1 MSWDC
6 HDSEM
11 AMHGNDRF
19 GKAAVRLAI
28 LSAVCLWALPASA
41 QQFPAKLLGAWQLNL
56 DKSTYDP
63 GPPPVPPA
71 TNVTTIE
78 KVGTEVRMTVDN
90 VNAQGE
96 TNHTITVMTLDGK
109 ENPVQGMK
117 GVTRSFRLIDANSF
131 EWTQK
136 SDSRPPSTTKVVL
149 SADSKTVSVTS
160 TANNNT
166 LVFDRKK

>member
-1 MSWDC
+1 
-6 HDSEM
+6 
-11 AMHGNDRF
+11 MHSHDRF
-19 GKAAVRLAI
+19 GKAAVRLTI
-28 LSAVCLWALPASA
+28 LSAICLLAWPASA

-78 KVGTEVRMTVDN
+78 RVGTAVRMTVNN

-96 TNHTITVMTLDGK
+96 TNHTITVVTLDGQD
-109 ENPVQGMK
+109 NPVQGMK

-136 SDSRPPSTTKVVL
+136 SDSRPPSTTRVVL
-149 SADSKTVSVTS
+149 SADGTTVSVTS
-160 TANNNT
+160 SANKNT
-166 LVFDRKK
+166 LVFDRQ